1 MTPSDSL
8 RAAINSCGY
17 SLNKIGH
24 ASGVSQPTLF
34 RFTRGGGISLATAEK
49 LFAFFGFEMV
59 VPPHALMTNQR
70 LSQSDTSAIFP

>member
-1 MTPSDSL
+1 
-8 RAAINSCGY
+8 
-17 SLNKIGH
+17 
-24 ASGVSQPTLF
+24 
-34 RFTRGGGISLATAEK
+34 LATAEK